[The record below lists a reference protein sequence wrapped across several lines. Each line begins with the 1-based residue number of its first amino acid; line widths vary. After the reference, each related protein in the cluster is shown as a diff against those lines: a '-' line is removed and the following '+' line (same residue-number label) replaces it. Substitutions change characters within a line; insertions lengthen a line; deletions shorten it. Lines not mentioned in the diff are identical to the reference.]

1 MQRKLQNLR
10 RSDEE
15 AIKEAGLV
23 LDFDEIARKGSMS
36 REETAIAKWYGI
48 YSSRQLGNHMARVV
62 IPGGAITSVQ
72 AKALAEMADKY
83 SPHRISFTTRQSA
96 QFHCLKLQDLRN
108 LLRDLAKA
116 NLTTF
121 HGCGDVTRNV
131 AACPWASI
139 CPHRRLDVLPYAQET
154 ARYLAGCRDLDNL
167 PRKFKV
173 TFSGCGGNCGQPH
186 INCVG
191 AIAIV
196 RKQPDGREE
205 TGFRVLIGGGMGW
218 KPFIAQEL
226 YSFVPPEAISKL
238 CHAIGILFRD
248 NGDRFNRAV
257 SRLKFVVHRLGIEQC
272 RKIVE
277 EVLDREGVGRSRFET
292 APIED
297 AGSPIPDR
305 PLREAKPVGTDSL
318 AIQRIMVPKGEIR
331 AANLFRI
338 AELSEIYADKHVYST
353 NRQNLE
359 LHGVNPARLPELR
372 REIEKLDLRTDGF
385 YGLQDVVTCV
395 GTTYCPLAV
404 SNTHEMFDRLQG
416 LIHQDRYAPIRD
428 KVLINITGCPNSCSP
443 YRIADIGL
451 RGMRIREQE
460 GSIDSFQV
468 TLGGTEEHFGQDV
481 GEFKQPDC
489 VRVIAA
495 ILDTFVTAVTS
506 PLRSRG
512 SAEGETRLGAQDTSE
527 GGLDST
533 PANTA
538 GVAPARE
545 TPTGD
550 AETRG
555 LGDAG
560 TEATADK
567 KTGRQG
573 DKEPGAHSSSLI
585 THDSL
590 LNAALSTQSSAFLT
604 LADHVARVGIEP
616 YQHAI
621 AELDIRYD
629 KAPSLQ
635 EFSTFTGQAN
645 APLDFKTQAK
655 DIPCQNACPA
665 RTNVPEYIRLIA
677 LDDLDGA
684 HRVNQEDNVFPGV
697 LGRIC
702 TRPCETRCR
711 HNWTNTNGPVRICHL
726 KRSAADGKNVKS
738 KPLPAWFGPTGK
750 KIAVV
755 GGGPAGLT
763 AARELKRFGHE
774 VTVFEREP
782 YLGGQMR
789 ISIPIFRL
797 PREVLDEDIDAI
809 VDSGIHTRMG
819 QHIDAARMA
828 ELLTEFDVVLVTAGA
843 VRPNKLDLPGLPDGM
858 AIEGLRF
865 MKEWNLGI
873 LPKMHGDVIVIG
885 GGFTAVDCAR
895 SARRLLGADAK
906 VTIMYRR
913 SEAQMS
919 ATADEL
925 EEMHREHIAIETLV
939 APIAAR
945 VENGKIRGVTFQ
957 RNILS
962 SGAGAT
968 PVPLAGLPASTA
980 GALTSTSGATGS
992 LPASAAAKPR
1002 ITPVPGS
1009 EFEKPCDALIFAIGQ
1024 SRTMEI
1030 LPEGV
1035 TLAGNHQTNLPK
1047 LFVAGDFATGNRDVI
1062 NGVAEGKA
1070 AADEIDQFLVGRQRR
1085 GKCVLVD
1092 PAEDTGRIRD
1102 YDMLSPPPMPVL
1114 PVERRARGAEVEL
1127 GFAPEA
1133 REIQARRCY
1142 LCHYKYEIDQDK
1154 CIHCDWC
1161 IKVSPRECIRRLGT
1175 LQVDADGAAAS
1186 YTEVPAAEP
1195 ARATYI
1201 WIDSDNCIRCGNC
1214 IRICPTEAISLR
1226 KADITACHLEPGL
1239 TDWSI

>member
-1 MQRKLQNLR
+1 MQRKLQSLR

-15 AIKEAGLV
+15 AVKEAGLV

-48 YSSRQLGNHMARVV
+48 YSSRQPGHHMARVV
-62 IPGGAITSVQ
+62 IPGGRITSVQ
-72 AKALAEMADKY
+72 AKALAELANRY
-83 SPHRISFTTRQSA
+83 APGRISFTTRQSA
-96 QFHCLKLQDLRN
+96 QFHCLKLHDLRN

-139 CPHRRLDVLPYAQET
+139 CPHRRIDVLPYAQET
-154 ARYLAGCRDLDNL
+154 ARALAGCRDLDNL
-167 PRKFKV
+167 PRKFKI
-173 TFSGCGGNCGQPH
+173 TFSGCGGCCAQPH

-191 AIAIV
+191 AIALV
-196 RKQPDGREE
+196 RKLPDGREE

-226 YSFVPPEAISKL
+226 YSFVPPESITKVCRAVGL
-238 CHAIGILFRD
+238 LFRD
-248 NGDRFNRAV
+248 NGDRFNRAR
-257 SRLKFVVHRLGIEQC
+257 SRLKFVVQRLGIEHC
-272 RKIVE
+272 RRIVDAT
-277 EVLDREGVGRSRFET
+277 LDREGVDRSRFET
-292 APIED
+292 APIQD
-297 AGSPIPDR
+297 VGAPVPDR
-305 PLREAKPVGTDSL
+305 PLREIAPVGTDSL
-318 AIQRIMVPKGEIR
+318 AIQRIMVPKGEIS
-331 AANLFRI
+331 AADLFRI
-338 AELSEIYADKHVYST
+338 AELSEMYADKHVYST

-359 LHGVNPARLPELR
+359 LHGVKPERLVALKA
-372 REIEKLDLRTDGF
+372 EIEQLGLQTDGF

-416 LIHQDRYAPIRD
+416 LVHQDRYAPIRD

-460 GSIDSFQV
+460 GSTDSFQV
-468 TLGGTEEHFGQDV
+468 TLGGTEDRFGQV
-481 GEFKQPDC
+481 LGEFKQADC
-489 VRVIAA
+489 PRVIAA
-495 ILDTFVTAVTS
+495 VLDTFLGTTVAS
-506 PLRSRG
+506 C
-512 SAEGETRLGAQDTSE
+512 RLPVASE
-527 GGLDST
+527 QQLLDNNNGGRD
-533 PANTA
+533 
-538 GVAPARE
+538 V
-545 TPTGD
+545 GD
-550 AETRG
+550 PQ
-555 LGDAG
+555 
-560 TEATADK
+560 
-567 KTGRQG
+567 QG
-573 DKEPGAHSSSLI
+573 
-585 THDSL
+585 
-590 LNAALSTQSSAFLT
+590 T
-604 LADHVARVGIEP
+604 LADHIARIGIEP
-616 YQHAI
+616 YQRAV
-621 AELDIRYD
+621 AELNINYD
-629 KAPSLQ
+629 KAPNPH
-635 EFSTFTGQAN
+635 EFSTFTGQGSDA
-645 APLDFKTQAK
+645 LDFATQAK

-677 LDDLDGA
+677 RGDLDGA
-684 HRVNQEDNVFPGV
+684 HRINQEDNVFPGV

-738 KPLPAWFGPTGK
+738 KPLPAWFSPTGK
-750 KIAVV
+750 KVAVV

-763 AARELKRFGHE
+763 AARELKRFGHD

-789 ISIPIFRL
+789 ISIPSFRL

-809 VDSGIHTRMG
+809 VDSGVQTHMG

-828 ELLTEFDVVLVTAGA
+828 ELLSEFDVVLVTAGA
-843 VRPNKLDLPGLPDGM
+843 VRPNRLDLPGLPDGM

-873 LPKMHGDVIVIG
+873 LPRMHGDVIVIG

-895 SARRLLGADAK
+895 SARRLLGPQAK

-919 ATADEL
+919 ASADEL
-925 EEMHREHIAIETLV
+925 EEMHRENIAVETLV
-939 APIAAR
+939 TPIAAR
-945 VENGKIRGVTFQ
+945 VEDSKLRGIIFQ
-957 RNILS
+957 RNILA
-962 SGAGAT
+962 GTDAGA
-968 PVPLAGLPASTA
+968 VP
-980 GALTSTSGATGS
+980 GATGI
-992 LPASAAAKPR
+992 LPARAKPQ
-1002 ITPVPGS
+1002 ITPVLGS
-1009 EFEKPCDALIFAIGQ
+1009 EFEKPCDSLIFAIGQ
-1024 SRTMEI
+1024 SQTMEI
-1030 LPEGV
+1030 LPADVRMTGGHR
-1035 TLAGNHQTNLPK
+1035 TSLDK

-1070 AADEIDQFLVGRQRR
+1070 TADEIDQFLLGRSRR
-1085 GKCVLVD
+1085 GKCVRIEM
-1092 PAEDTGRIRD
+1092 AEDTGRIRD
-1102 YDMLSPPPMPVL
+1102 FDMLEPAPMPVL
-1114 PVERRARGAEVEL
+1114 PAGRRSRGMEVEQ
-1127 GFAPEA
+1127 GFTPDGRNTHAH
-1133 REIQARRCY
+1133 RCY

-1161 IKVSPRECIRRLGT
+1161 IKVSPRECIRRLST
-1175 LQVDADGAAAS
+1175 LTVDAEGAAVTYA
-1186 YTEVPAAEP
+1186 EVPAAEP

-1226 KADITACHLEPGL
+1226 KADITACQLEPGL